1 MEITITIIYNHIN
14 LNRVQVHIS
23 RCLFDEGSHQGL
35 VGGQLGATKLLGP
48 AHVLVEPRI
57 HEMGEPGDLALDL
70 KQQQQ

>member
-1 MEITITIIYNHIN
+1 MKITIIYNHIN
-14 LNRVQVHIS
+14 LNRVHIS
-23 RCLFDEGSHQGL
+23 RCLFDEGGHQGL
-35 VGGQLGATKLLGP
+35 VGGQLRATELLGT